1 MTLRLRLVALFA
13 AAALA
18 ACGGDDDGQVPDAG
32 IGVGNDIGT
41 GTQTLVVEAEVNAV
55 SQVPNDQGASAF
67 ESEFTVHVTRGDQ
80 AVTDA
85 TVVIESA
92 NGPVTL
98 AWTSEQTGGG
108 AYRGSQIGYAEVY
121 VLDVDAG
128 TDNVHGVRLDGPDLH
143 YLTAPDP
150 NQQIDA
156 AQPVAVSWNRA
167 EAADL
172 AGIFTA
178 DPAFTPLV
186 ITDTGNFTL
195 QANTLQ
201 SSATGSTAEQIHVW
215 RGNAL
220 LPAGGAGG
228 SSFEV
233 RVDNYL
239 NVTVAQSGA

>member
-1 MTLRLRLVALFA
+1 MNLRLRLVALFA
-13 AAALA
+13 AAPLA
-18 ACGGDDDGQVPDAG
+18 ACGGDDGGQVPDAG
-32 IGVGNDIGT
+32 IASGDDVGT
-41 GTQTLVVEAEVNAV
+41 GTQTLVVAAEVRAV
-55 SQVPNDQGASAF
+55 SQVPNGQGASAF
-67 ESEFTVHVTRGDQ
+67 ESEFDVSVTRGGQ

-98 AWTSEQTGGG
+98 VWTSEQTGGG
-108 AYRGSQIGYAEVY
+108 SYLGSQIGYADIY

-128 TDNVHGVRLDGPDLH
+128 TDNVHGVRVDGPDLH

-150 NQQIDA
+150 NQQIDSTL
-156 AQPVAVSWNRA
+156 PVAVSWSRS
-167 EAADL
+167 EMADL

-178 DPAFTPLV
+178 NPAFTPLV
-186 ITDTGNFTL
+186 ITDTGAFTL
-195 QANTLQ
+195 PAGSLQ
-201 SSATGSTAEQIHVW
+201 SSTTGSTAEQIHVW
-215 RGNAL
+215 RSNAL

-239 NVTVAQSGA
+239 NVTVAQSGV